1 MKKEIVKKFF
11 EFLEKREKQ
20 EFPLPAYGTILE
32 MPKKLKVKGDV
43 DIFERNG
50 DNQIFPEELE
60 VGGDFAAFTNPK
72 NPLPRILKASG
83 HITFQHLYRQTVLP
97 ETMQGRS
104 IAFIDCYIPQ
114 IPDNLTFP
122 LFISIEG
129 STVAEIPKN
138 MKTDGVFYCANTP
151 LSRKFT
157 AEEIKALITNRGGSV
172 LAVETEE
179 L

>member
-32 MPKKLKVKGDV
+32 VPKKLKVKGDV
-43 DIFERNG
+43 DIFERYG
-50 DNQIFPEELE
+50 DDQIFPEELE

-72 NPLPRILKASG
+72 NPLPRVLKASG
-83 HITFQHLYRQTVLP
+83 HITFQRLHRQTILP
-97 ETMQGRS
+97 ETMQGTS
-104 IAFIDCYIPQ
+104 IAFIDCDITQ

-122 LFISIEG
+122 MFISIEG

-172 LAVETEE
+172 LAVKTEE